1 MTKYL
6 VVLKPGF
13 IGLEKLGANFVG
25 TLSTKFLTFEI
36 LAPSFLGFEKL
47 GAKLGGIQGTK
58 FWTFEILSAKLCGA

>member
-36 LAPSFLGFEKL
+36 LAPSFGLLKYLVPNFVVPKH
-47 GAKLGGIQGTK
+47 
-58 FWTFEILSAKLCGA
+58 